1 VNARKGFCPVGAR
14 RKLDDVYLKSC
25 DTPNVRTVTSN
36 LSPASGPNVRSVT
49 GLIYLV
55 IIALWAAVLIPM
67 WLRRHDQVSE
77 VRSTTRFSTAMRSL
91 GTPRSEEY
99 MTNQRN
105 SHTSRQN
112 ASVARAA
119 QRRTMVLGSLSALL
133 AVTLLMAIGSMA
145 PKWLPV
151 FMAVLVTGFVVATAM
166 TASQRTSV
174 KATRSAYV
182 EPVRTRRP
190 AAMPEAPAA
199 PVAPAVED
207 AWENWNAWD
216 DEDSWEAVPSTLP
229 TYVNSPRA
237 SVIPRPIDRNRPNEW
252 DGMAMVDAASKM
264 RRHTNAAHAP
274 EPVGHHAQTEEIPIV
289 RVANG

>member
-1 VNARKGFCPVGAR
+1 
-14 RKLDDVYLKSC
+14 
-25 DTPNVRTVTSN
+25 
-36 LSPASGPNVRSVT
+36 VT

-91 GTPRSEEY
+91 GTSRTEED
-99 MTNQRN
+99 MATQRN
-105 SHTSRQN
+105 TQTSRKAAAQ
-112 ASVARAA
+112 ASAA
-119 QRRTMVLGSLSALL
+119 QRRTIVLGSLSALL

-145 PKWLPV
+145 PKWLPM
-151 FMAVLVTGFVVATAM
+151 FMAVLVAGFVAATAM

-174 KATRSAYV
+174 KVTRSAYV
-182 EPVRTRRP
+182 EPVRNRRP
-190 AAMPEAPAA
+190 QVVPEAPAA

-207 AWENWNAWD
+207 EWENWNAWD

-264 RRHTNAAHAP
+264 RRHTEAAHAP

>member
-1 VNARKGFCPVGAR
+1 M
-14 RKLDDVYLKSC
+14 
-25 DTPNVRTVTSN
+25 
-36 LSPASGPNVRSVT
+36 T

-77 VRSTTRFSTAMRSL
+77 VRSTTRFSTAMSSL
-91 GTPRSEEY
+91 GSPRSEEY
-99 MTNQRN
+99 MTTQRN
-105 SHTSRQN
+105 TQTSRQ
-112 ASVARAA
+112 AAAQARAA
-119 QRRTMVLGSLSALL
+119 QRRTIVLGSLSALL

-145 PKWLPV
+145 PKWLP
-151 FMAVLVTGFVVATAM
+151 MLTAVLVAGFVVATTM
-166 TASQRTSV
+166 TASQRTSI
-174 KATRSAYV
+174 KPARSAYV
-182 EPVRTRRP
+182 EPVRNRRP
-190 AAMPEAPAA
+190 RVLPEAPAV

-207 AWENWNAWD
+207 EWENWNAWD
-216 DEDSWEAVPSTLP
+216 DEDSWEAVSSTLP

-264 RRHTNAAHAP
+264 RRHTDAANA
-274 EPVGHHAQTEEIPIV
+274 PVSFDHRAETAEIPIV

>member
-1 VNARKGFCPVGAR
+1 
-14 RKLDDVYLKSC
+14 
-25 DTPNVRTVTSN
+25 
-36 LSPASGPNVRSVT
+36 VT

-91 GTPRSEEY
+91 GTPSAEEDL
-99 MTNQRN
+99 
-105 SHTSRQN
+105 
-112 ASVARAA
+112 AA
-119 QRRTMVLGSLSALL
+119 QRATQTSRKAAAQASATQRRTIVLGSLSALL

-145 PKWLPV
+145 PKWLPMI
-151 FMAVLVTGFVVATAM
+151 MAALVAGFIVATAM
-166 TASQRTSV
+166 TASQRTAV
-174 KATRSAYV
+174 KVTRSTHAD
-182 EPVRTRRP
+182 PVRNRRP
-190 AAMPEAPAA
+190 QALPEAPAE
-199 PVAPAVED
+199 PVTAAVED
-207 AWENWNAWD
+207 EWENWNAWD
-216 DEDSWEAVPSTLP
+216 DEDSWEALPSTLP

-264 RRHTNAAHAP
+264 RRHTNMAHAP

-289 RVANG
+289 RAANG

>member
-1 VNARKGFCPVGAR
+1 
-14 RKLDDVYLKSC
+14 
-25 DTPNVRTVTSN
+25 
-36 LSPASGPNVRSVT
+36 VT

-91 GTPRSEEY
+91 GTPSAEEDLAAQH
-99 MTNQRN
+99 TTQ
-105 SHTSRQN
+105 TSRKAAAQ
-112 ASVARAA
+112 ASAA
-119 QRRTMVLGSLSALL
+119 QRRTIVLGSLSALL

-145 PKWLPV
+145 PKWLPMI
-151 FMAVLVTGFVVATAM
+151 MAALVAGFIVATAM
-166 TASQRTSV
+166 TASQRTSMKV
-174 KATRSAYV
+174 TRLTQA
-182 EPVRTRRP
+182 EPVRNRRP
-190 AAMPEAPAA
+190 QALPEAPA
-199 PVAPAVED
+199 VAVTATVED
-207 AWENWNAWD
+207 EWENWNAWD

-264 RRHTNAAHAP
+264 RRHTDTAHAP
-274 EPVGHHAQTEEIPIV
+274 DPVGHHAQTEEIPIV
-289 RVANG
+289 RAANG

>member
-1 VNARKGFCPVGAR
+1 M
-14 RKLDDVYLKSC
+14 
-25 DTPNVRTVTSN
+25 
-36 LSPASGPNVRSVT
+36 T

-91 GTPRSEEY
+91 GTPSAEEDLAA
-99 MTNQRN
+99 QRTTQ
-105 SHTSRQN
+105 TSRKAAAQ
-112 ASVARAA
+112 ASAA
-119 QRRTMVLGSLSALL
+119 QRRTIVLGSLSALL

-145 PKWLPV
+145 PKWLPMI
-151 FMAVLVTGFVVATAM
+151 MAALVAGFIVATAM
-166 TASQRTSV
+166 TASQRTSMKV
-174 KATRSAYV
+174 TRSTQA
-182 EPVRTRRP
+182 EPVRNRRP
-190 AAMPEAPAA
+190 QALPE
-199 PVAPAVED
+199 VPAVAVTATVED
-207 AWENWNAWD
+207 EWENWNAWD

-264 RRHTNAAHAP
+264 RRHTDTAHAP
-274 EPVGHHAQTEEIPIV
+274 DPVGHHAQTEEIPII
-289 RVANG
+289 RAANG